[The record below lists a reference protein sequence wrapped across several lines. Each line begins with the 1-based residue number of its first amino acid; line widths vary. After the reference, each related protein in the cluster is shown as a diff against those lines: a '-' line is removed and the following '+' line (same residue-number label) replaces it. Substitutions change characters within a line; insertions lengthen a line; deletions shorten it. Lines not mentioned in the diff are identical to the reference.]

1 MCRVSARRLSIYN
14 IAWGLLNA
22 TKKIFNTPKV
32 RKKTKIH
39 MGSIR
44 RSLQAQ
50 PKNIKKLSKHQIEIK
65 NISNKSMFST
75 SKVKRGQKFV

>member
-32 RKKTKIH
+32 RKKNKDTYGIYPTKFASSTQKH
-39 MGSIR
+39 
-44 RSLQAQ
+44 
-50 PKNIKKLSKHQIEIK
+50 KKVIETPNRNKKHLK
-65 NISNKSMFST
+65 
-75 SKVKRGQKFV
+75 